1 MNGMSYRS
9 FLGSLARHS
18 RALIG
23 TILLL
28 GAALPVLATVPYP
41 PPTTWKGINYSP
53 RRHTFFRML
62 FDWDSWDSAAGKYV
76 YQMADEDLTRLSQ
89 NGFNLLHLYL
99 WDQQILR
106 EVSNSNN
113 YNVGFV
119 TAPGNPANSPNDQWE
134 NLNDFV
140 TMAEDKGLFVA
151 LHFVSGRL
159 LQRVRNDDDS
169 ATVASE
175 YAAWTGAFIQHL
187 NSTHPHWNV
196 LVWGLAYAFGPYPT
210 DPNGVH
216 STTWKL
222 VYKAVDDIARQYSP
236 APGVLG
242 LVGAN
247 LAFNELNPS
256 GQNNSDGFVYPRGSG
271 YQWDWENSQET
282 AAVMRTLLTAAYG
295 YQKDPDVYMLQIYH
309 PNSYDL
315 ALSLNSLETGY
326 HQGGLQVPANK
337 IFVVEVA
344 TSSSLNSTPNGGN
357 NIPYY
362 GDSET
367 PTTTQAGLS
376 QWLTN
381 TLCVLR
387 GAGIYKTAY
396 WSMYDPYTM
405 WTDPPW
411 SKTGQDLAWNGFWG
425 LAYEL
430 EAYGDKA
437 AWSVLRSYYLNGAL
451 SCAYPFPSNATPLV
465 SLTPSTSYYTVN
477 QPVRVT
483 WTAGEAATASL
494 DRSHGGS
501 YSCNPAQT
509 SALSSTDI
517 VGSCAYTDAAA
528 FYALGTQTVT
538 FTGTNLA
545 SSSQN
550 ATASVTIG
558 PGPTVS
564 AVTDQNLSSTIN
576 ANDTIV
582 VWGNGFSLTGGNT
595 IQLTRSGYPDV
606 WMYEGDGY
614 YFWDESHT
622 QINASL
628 AGRAAPG
635 QWSLYVR
642 NYWSGTPSAAYTLTV
657 NP

>member
-1 MNGMSYRS
+1 MNGTSRCS
-9 FLGSLARHS
+9 FIRSLARHS
-18 RALIG
+18 HRLIG
-23 TILLL
+23 AILLL

-62 FDWDSWDSAAGKYV
+62 YDWDSWDSAAGKYV

-99 WDQQILR
+99 WDQLALR
-106 EVSNSNN
+106 RESNSQN
-113 YNVGFV
+113 YNVGFI
-119 TAPGNPANSPNDQWE
+119 TAPGTPSSSPNDQWE

-151 LHFVSGRL
+151 LHFVSYRL
-159 LQRVRNDDDS
+159 LDQAGEEDP
-169 ATVASE
+169 ATVAAE

-187 NSTHPHWNV
+187 NSTHQHWNV
-196 LVWGLAYAFGPYPT
+196 LVWGLAYSFGPYPG
-210 DPNGVH
+210 DPYGTY

-247 LAFNELNPS
+247 LALNELNPS
-256 GQNNSDGFVYPRGSG
+256 GRINNGTIFARGNG
-271 YQWDWENSQET
+271 YSWDWENAQET

-315 ALSLNSLETGY
+315 ALSLNSLETSY
-326 HQGGLQVPANK
+326 HQGGLQVPASK

-344 TSSSLNSTPNGGN
+344 TSSSLNSTPSGGN
-357 NIPYY
+357 GIPYS
-362 GDSET
+362 GDSQT

-387 GAGIYKTAY
+387 GASIYKTAY

-425 LAYEL
+425 LVYED
-430 EAYGDKA
+430 ENYGDKP
-437 AWSVLRSYYLNGAL
+437 AWSVLRSYYLNDTL
-451 SCAYPFPSNATPLV
+451 NCAYPFPSNATPLV

-477 QPVRVT
+477 QRVRVT

-494 DRSHGGS
+494 DRSHEGS
-501 YSCNPAQT
+501 YGCRPSQPNLISP
-509 SALSSTDI
+509 TDI
-517 VGSCAYTDAAA
+517 VGSCAYSDAAA
-528 FYALGTQTVT
+528 FYTLGTQTVT

-558 PGPTVS
+558 LGPTVS
-564 AVTDQNLSSTIN
+564 AVTDQNYSYTIN
-576 ANDTIV
+576 ADDTIV

-595 IQLTRSGYPDV
+595 IQLTRSGYPDI

-614 YFWDESHT
+614 YFWDESYT
-622 QINASL
+622 QMNASL

-635 QWSLYVR
+635 QWNLYVR
-642 NYWSGTPSAAYTLTV
+642 DYWSGTPSAAYTLTV